1 MRVFRDIAGACLATS
16 GSVVTVGAFDGL
28 HLGHQALLKRVCERS
43 DALGCVPAA
52 VSFEPLPRAFFARA
66 ELPRLAS
73 RREKVAGLLDAGM
86 QRVLMLRFNASL
98 AAMSAEDFVRRLL
111 VERLAVREIHVGAN
125 FHFGHKRQGDFAL
138 LERMGR
144 DLGFEAV
151 KMPPVLLDDERVS
164 SSAIRAS
171 LGEGR
176 FDDAARLLGRGFS
189 ISGRVA
195 HGNKLGRKLGYP
207 TANLWLGRR
216 VSPVLGIF
224 AVRVLVEGDATTHL
238 GVASLGKRPTVNEV
252 VEPLLEAHLFDFDRD
267 IYGRRIHV
275 EFVAHLRDEEK
286 FDDIDLLV
294 AQMDRDA
301 AAARRILAT
310 SPT

>member
-1 MRVFRDIAGACLATS
+1 M
-16 GSVVTVGAFDGL
+16 TVGAFDGL
-28 HLGHQALLKRVCERS
+28 HLGHQALLQRVCER
-43 DALGCVPAA
+43 AKELGCVPAA
-52 VSFEPLPRAFFARA
+52 VSFEPLPRAFFARH

-86 QRVLMLRFNASL
+86 QRVLMLRFNAAL

-224 AVRVLVEGDATTHL
+224 AVRVT
-238 GVASLGKRPTVNEV
+238 
-252 VEPLLEAHLFDFDRD
+252 
-267 IYGRRIHV
+267 GRR
-275 EFVAHLRDEEK
+275 
-286 FDDIDLLV
+286 
-294 AQMDRDA
+294 
-301 AAARRILAT
+301 
-310 SPT
+310 